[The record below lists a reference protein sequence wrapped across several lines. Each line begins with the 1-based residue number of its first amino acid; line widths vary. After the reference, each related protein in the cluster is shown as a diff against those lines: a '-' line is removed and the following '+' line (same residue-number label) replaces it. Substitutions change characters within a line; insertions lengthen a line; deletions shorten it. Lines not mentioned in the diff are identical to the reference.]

1 MDDAE
6 DRVHA
11 PSPQRLER
19 ARADGQVVRSQEL
32 SAGISMLGAI
42 TAGYLTVEQIG
53 RWLANLTR
61 QAWVWPL
68 DTGQPLTE
76 AMAIGQLQDIA
87 WSALSALLPLMATLL
102 FAAGVSDWLQTG
114 PLWAPKRVAPDW
126 QRLTPRHWLE
136 RLRPGQLMAHLGLGI
151 PRIAVAVTVMGLSI
165 WHRRAAVWELAALPA
180 DQMVQ
185 SMAGLIAGSLLTVT
199 VALLVLASVDFG
211 RAWLDYRR
219 KLRMT
224 DQELRDEQRD
234 QEGDSV
240 NRSRQR
246 GLNRV

>member
-1 MDDAE
+1 MDDAD
-6 DRVHA
+6 DRVHD
-11 PSPQRLER
+11 PSPQRLQR
-19 ARADGQVVRSQEL
+19 ARAEGQVVRSQEL

-42 TAGYLTVEQIG
+42 TAGYLTVDQIG

-61 QAWVWPL
+61 QTWVWPL
-68 DTGQPLTE
+68 EIGQPLTE
-76 AMAIGQLQDIA
+76 PMAIGQLQDVA
-87 WSALSALLPLMATLL
+87 WSALGVLLPLMATLL

-114 PLWAPKRVAPDW
+114 PLWTPQRVAPNW
-126 QRLTPRHWLE
+126 QRLTPRHWFE
-136 RLRPGQLMAHLGLGI
+136 RLRPAQMMAQLGLGI
-151 PRIAVAVTVMGLSI
+151 PRIAVAMTVMGLSI
-165 WHRRAAVWELAALPA
+165 WYQRATVWELAALPA

-185 SMAGLIAGSLLTVT
+185 SMAGLIASSLLTVT
-199 VALLVLASVDFG
+199 IALLLLASVDFG

-224 DQELRDEQRD
+224 EQELRDEQRD